1 MGGVRG
7 GVVVAKV
14 FDFGELRSLLQQAP
28 SEAVWEALC
37 KLVGSAR
44 WDKEAEVWLPYAADY
59 LDRGWPDALRVWPAA
74 WRKKAPQAVELVR
87 SMTVEGHKAGQLEVA
102 ASALEAGR
110 APITGLT
117 LNLSAATIDGVARVL
132 AAAPRSLRRLRMVR
146 EAAPDTLLESG
157 VLGRLEA
164 LSLEQ
169 AGLGDHKLVQLLRTL
184 GPDLRELGLA
194 GCARVTVASAE
205 ALVELGLASRLES
218 LNVSRTSIMQLP
230 LHPRSSGDVA
240 KAVARRLAQIGWPAL
255 RALNLWETFQHD
267 HAVLGVMFA
276 QMPALARLEL
286 GGNPSIG
293 HRPLDEALRELSGP
307 LGSLGLHGCSVHD
320 VLGERLL
327 GLPALA
333 ELREIKLGGNTVGA
347 RTGAALRG
355 VARTL
360 EVLEL
365 VRGDHRGAVA
375 LLGALEGH
383 ALPALR
389 QIGITPSVEVVEAL
403 ARVELPALRVITH
416 EHTGEPA
423 AEVMEAI
430 RRAPWGPQI
439 ERVGGR

>member
-1 MGGVRG
+1 
-7 GVVVAKV
+7 VVVAKV

-28 SEAVWEALC
+28 SEAVWEALY

-146 EAAPDTLLESG
+146 EAAPDALLASG

-164 LSLEQ
+164 LSVEQ
-169 AGLGDHKLVQLLRTL
+169 ARLGDYELVPLLEAL

-194 GCARVTVASAE
+194 GCARVTGVSAE
-205 ALVELGLASRLES
+205 ALVKLGLASRLES
-218 LNVSRTSIMQLP
+218 LNVSRTSIIYLAP
-230 LHPRSSGDVA
+230 HLRSGDTSE
-240 KAVARRLAQIGWPAL
+240 AVGKLAQTGWPAL

-267 HAVLGVMFA
+267 HAALGLMFV

-286 GGNPSIG
+286 GGNPG
-293 HRPLDEALRELSGP
+293 LGNRPLDEALHKLRGP
-307 LGSLGLHGCSVHD
+307 LESLGLHGCSVHD

-333 ELREIKLGGNTVGA
+333 ELKEIKLGGNTVGA

-383 ALPALR
+383 ELPALR
-389 QIGITPSVEVVEAL
+389 QIGISPSVEVVETL

-430 RRAPWGPQI
+430 RRAPWGAQI

>member
-1 MGGVRG
+1 M
-7 GVVVAKV
+7 AKV
-14 FDFGELRSLLQQAP
+14 FDFGELRSLLQQPP

-74 WRKKAPQAVELVR
+74 WRKKALRAVELVR
-87 SMTVEGHKAGQLEVA
+87 SFTVEGQKARQLEAA

-117 LNLSAATIDGVARVL
+117 LNLSAGSAEGVARVL
-132 AAAPRSLRRLRMVR
+132 AAAPQSLRRLRMVR
-146 EAAPDTLLESG
+146 EAAPDALLASG

-169 AGLGDHKLVQLLRTL
+169 ARLGDHELVPLLEAL

-194 GCARVTVASAE
+194 GCARVTGASAG
-205 ALVELGLASRLES
+205 VFVKLGLASRLVS
-218 LNVSRTSIMQLP
+218 LNVSRTSISHLP
-230 LHPRSSGDVA
+230 PDSRWSGSRAEVA
-240 KAVARRLAQIGWPAL
+240 GQLAQTGWPAL
-255 RALNLWETFQHD
+255 RELNMWDTFQID
-267 HAVLGVMFA
+267 HGALGLMFA

-286 GGNPSIG
+286 GGNPALG
-293 HRPLDEALRELSGP
+293 NRALDEALHKLRGP
-307 LGSLGLHGCSVHD
+307 LGSLGLHGCSVGD

-327 GLPALA
+327 GLRALA
-333 ELREIKLGGNTVGA
+333 EIREIKLGGNTVGA

-355 VARTL
+355 VAGTL

-365 VRGDHRGAVA
+365 VRGDHRGALA

-430 RRAPWGPQI
+430 RRAPWGAQI